1 MTEQRNPAPFVPM
14 TAADRQ
20 HMLDVIGVNDVDD
33 LFADI
38 PAEYRNPQ
46 LDLPPALSEHDVVTH
61 MGHMAALNVSAD
73 AAPSFLGGGFA
84 RHYVPNA
91 VGAIISR
98 GEFLTPYTPYQP
110 EASQGILQA
119 LFEFQTVVCELTGMD
134 AANTGMY
141 DGASGL
147 AEAALMACR
156 LTRRRSVAVHSSVS
170 PLYRAALETYAGAQ
184 EITVIDGIDD
194 APDGEPACLII
205 QQPRYD
211 GLIDDR
217 PDSLADAIHE
227 RGGLLVVAV
236 EPVSLA
242 LIRPPGEYGTDIV
255 VAEGQPLGIALGFG
269 GPGVG
274 FFASKNEYLRQMPG
288 RIVGRS
294 VDADGRDAFV
304 LTLQTREQHIRREKA
319 TSNICTAETL
329 AAIAV
334 AVHTA
339 ALGPQGLREV
349 AFSCYQATHN
359 AARRIGRLPG
369 FAIHGGENALFIKE
383 FVVECPIPPAD
394 VNRRLWEQH
403 GIIGGIDVSDRVPNG
418 LLLCITETSTTT
430 DIDRLVSA
438 LAGIAGVSEE
448 RDSQDD
454 AAISSLADWPSV
466 ETAPAGDATIL
477 AIGDAAEKRV
487 PLLLDVSR
495 PARRGVTTPVPA
507 VPPVEPPLPET
518 MLRKQ
523 LLLPEISELDVMR
536 YFTRISQSNYAV
548 DTTFYP
554 LGSCTMKYNPR
565 VNETVAAMPGFANA
579 HPYLPPEVSA
589 GTLGALY
596 SLQEMLASV
605 VGMDATSLAPSAGA
619 HGELTGMLLFRAYH
633 RSRNDSKRTV
643 VLSPDSSHGTNPASA
658 AMAGFT
664 LVTVPTD
671 PVGNVDM
678 DALRSVLGP
687 EVAGIM
693 LTMPTTLGLFDPK
706 TAEICDLVHEAGGLV
721 YGDGANL
728 NALLGRARLGDMG
741 FDIVH
746 INVHKTFS
754 TPHGGG
760 GPGAGPVCVKE
771 HLAEFLPTPHVE
783 QRADGLYH
791 LAAPAQ
797 SVGRIGSAAG
807 NVGVLLRA
815 YTYFRMHGA
824 DGLKEV
830 SGAAVLNANYIRAWL
845 KDHYHLQYDRICM
858 HEAVFS
864 ATRQRRQHDV
874 RAGDICKRLLDHGFY
889 APTVYFP
896 LIVEEALMI
905 EPTETESRETLDV
918 FIEAMISIAQ
928 EASEDPDLV
937 RGAPHTTPVRR
948 IDEALAARRPVLRWG
963 KRD

>member
-1 MTEQRNPAPFVPM
+1 MTEKRNPAPFVPM

-20 HMLDVIGVNDVDD
+20 HMLDVVGVDTVDD

-38 PAEYRNPQ
+38 PAEFRDPE
-46 LDLPPALSEHDVVTH
+46 LGLPPALSEHDVVTH
-61 MGHMAALNVSAD
+61 MGHLSAMNVSAD

-119 LFEFQTVVCELTGMD
+119 LFEFQTIVCELTGMD

-156 LTRRRSVAVHSSVS
+156 LTRRRTVAVHESVS
-170 PLYRAALETYAGAQ
+170 PLYRAALVTYAGAQ

-194 APDGEPACLII
+194 AVDGELACLIV
-205 QQPRYD
+205 QQPTYD
-211 GLIDDR
+211 GIIDDD
-217 PDSLADAIHE
+217 PDALADAIHE

-242 LIRPPGEYGTDIV
+242 LIRPPGEYGADIV

-339 ALGPQGLREV
+339 ALGPHGLREV

-359 AARRIGRLPG
+359 AARRIARLPG
-369 FAIHGGENALFIKE
+369 FSIHGGEDALFIKE

-394 VNRRLWEQH
+394 VNLRLWGQH

-438 LAGIAGVSEE
+438 LAGIAGVSAEADGE
-448 RDSQDD
+448 GET
-454 AAISSLADWPSV
+454 ATTISDWPTV
-466 ETAPAGDATIL
+466 ETPAAGDGLIL
-477 AIGDAAEKRV
+477 AIGDANEKRV

-507 VPPVEPPLPET
+507 VAPIAPPLPEAT
-518 MLRKQ
+518 LRKE
-523 LLLPEISELDVMR
+523 LILPEISELDVVR

-565 VNETVAAMPGFANA
+565 VNETVAGMPGFANA
-579 HPYLPPEVSA
+579 HPYLPPEVCA

-605 VGMDATSLAPSAGA
+605 VGMDETSLAPSAGA
-619 HGELTGMLLFRAYH
+619 HGELTGMLLFRAWH

-671 PVGNVDM
+671 AVGNIDM
-678 DALRSVLGP
+678 EALQPLLGP

-693 LTMPTTLGLFDPK
+693 LTMPTTLGLFDPN
-706 TAEICDLVHEAGGLV
+706 TAEICRMIHEAGGLV

-771 HLAEFLPTPHVE
+771 HLAEFLPTPHIE
-783 QRADGLYH
+783 RRDDGMLH
-791 LAAPAQ
+791 LAEPAK

-815 YTYFRMHGA
+815 YTYFRMHGE
-824 DGLKEV
+824 DGLREV
-830 SGAAVLNANYIRAWL
+830 SGAAVLNANYIRARL

-905 EPTETESRETLDV
+905 EPTETESRETLDA
-918 FIEAMISIAQ
+918 FIDAMVSIAQ
-928 EASEDPDLV
+928 EASEDPEMV
-937 RGAPHTTPVRR
+937 RSAPHNTPVRR
-948 IDEALAARRPVLRWG
+948 IDEALAARRPVLRWMA
-963 KRD
+963 RD

>member
-20 HMLDVIGVNDVDD
+20 HMLDVIGVNGVDD

-38 PAEYRNPQ
+38 PADYRDPQ

-61 MGHMAALNVSAD
+61 MGHLAAMNVSAD

-156 LTRRRSVAVHSSVS
+156 LTRRRTVAVHESVS

-184 EITVIDGIDD
+184 EITVVDGIDE
-194 APDGEPACLII
+194 ASDGEPACLIV
-205 QQPRYD
+205 QQPTYD
-211 GLIDDR
+211 GLIDDD
-217 PDSLADAIHE
+217 PDALADAIHE

-242 LIRPPGEYGTDIV
+242 LIRPPGEYGADIV

-274 FFASKNEYLRQMPG
+274 FFACKNEYLRQMPG

-334 AVHTA
+334 AVHAA
-339 ALGPQGLREV
+339 ALGPRGLREV

-359 AARRIGRLPG
+359 AARRIAQLPG
-369 FAIHGGENALFIKE
+369 FAIHGGEHALFIKE
-383 FVVECPIPPAD
+383 FVVECPVPPAD
-394 VNRRLWEQH
+394 VNRRLWEDH
-403 GIIGGIDVSDRVPNG
+403 GIIGGIDISDRVPNG

-430 DIDRLVSA
+430 DIDRLVGA
-438 LAGIAGVSEE
+438 LAGIAGVETPS
-448 RDSQDD
+448 SDD
-454 AAISSLADWPSV
+454 GDGAATNLADWPTV
-466 ETAPAGDATIL
+466 ETPAAGDGLIL
-477 AIGDAAEKRV
+477 GISNAAEKRV

-507 VPPVEPPLPET
+507 VPPVEPPLPEAT
-518 MLRKQ
+518 LRKQ

-536 YFTRISQSNYAV
+536 YFTRISQSNYAI

-565 VNETVAAMPGFANA
+565 VNETVAGMPGFANA

-658 AMAGFT
+658 AMAGFN

-671 PVGNVDM
+671 PIGNVDM
-678 DALRSVLGP
+678 DALKSVLGP

-693 LTMPTTLGLFDPK
+693 LTMPTTLGLFDPN
-706 TAEICDLVHEAGGLV
+706 TAEICRLIHEAGGLV

-830 SGAAVLNANYIRAWL
+830 SGAAVLNANYIRARL
-845 KDHYHLQYDRICM
+845 QEHYHLQYDRICM

-905 EPTETESRETLDV
+905 EPTETESRETLDA
-918 FIEAMISIAQ
+918 FIDAMISIAQ
-928 EASEDPDLV
+928 EASDDPDLV

-948 IDEALAARRPVLRWG
+948 IDEALAARRPVLRWMA
-963 KRD
+963 RD

>member
-38 PAEYRNPQ
+38 PADYRNPQ

-61 MGHMAALNVSAD
+61 MGHVAAMNVSAD

-156 LTRRRSVAVHSSVS
+156 LTRRRTVAVHESVS
-170 PLYRAALETYAGAQ
+170 PLYKAALETYAGAQ
-184 EITVIDGIDD
+184 EITIVDGLEG
-194 APDGEPACLII
+194 AAEGEPACLII
-205 QQPRYD
+205 QQPSYD
-211 GLIDDR
+211 GLIDDA

-242 LIRPPGEYGTDIV
+242 LIRPPGEYGADIV

-294 VDADGRDAFV
+294 VDVDGRDAFV

-359 AARRIGRLPG
+359 AARRISKLPG
-369 FAIHGGENALFIKE
+369 FSIYGGENALFIKE
-383 FVVECPIPPAD
+383 FVVECPVPPAE
-394 VNRRLWEQH
+394 VNRRLWEDH
-403 GIIGGIDVSDRVPNG
+403 GIIGGIDVSDRIPNG
-418 LLLCITETSTTT
+418 LLLCITETSTTS
-430 DIDRLVSA
+430 DIDRLVGA
-438 LAGIAGVSEE
+438 LAGIAGISDEK
-448 RDSQDD
+448 DSRDD
-454 AAISSLADWPSV
+454 AAETSLADWPSI
-466 ETAPAGDATIL
+466 ETASAGDGLIL
-477 AIGDAAEKRV
+477 AIGDTNEKRV

-507 VPPVEPPLPET
+507 VPPVEPPLPEST
-518 MLRKQ
+518 LRKQ
-523 LLLPEISELDVMR
+523 LLLPEISELDVVR

-565 VNETVAAMPGFANA
+565 VNETVAGMPGFANA
-579 HPYLPPEVSA
+579 HPYLPPEVCA

-633 RSRNDSKRTV
+633 RSRNDSQRTV

-671 PVGNVDM
+671 PIGNVDM
-678 DALRSVLGP
+678 DALKSVLGP

-706 TAEICDLVHEAGGLV
+706 TAEICELVHEAGGLV

-830 SGAAVLNANYIRAWL
+830 SGAAVLNANYIRARL
-845 KDHYHLQYDRICM
+845 KEHYHLQYNRICM

-905 EPTETESRETLDV
+905 EPTETESRETLDA
-918 FIEAMISIAQ
+918 FIDAMISIAQ
-928 EASEDPDLV
+928 EASDDPDLV
-937 RGAPHTTPVRR
+937 RAAPHTTPVRR
-948 IDEALAARRPVLRWG
+948 IDEALAARRPVLRWMA
-963 KRD
+963 RD